1 VTVSIYAYLHILS
14 TPQLAFCC
22 SRAKIVGMSEA
33 GTNNREKPL
42 NPGWANLKPTKPGEV
57 RNPHGRPLGS
67 RNKLAEAFVADMY
80 QAWEA
85 DGSKAI
91 QEMIKRKPWEFVKI
105 AAGLMPQKLEITNKF
120 QSLPDAELAAT
131 LTRALK
137 DITPR
142 ADGRPPSGRIGNQ
155 RGIIEATA
163 EPVRTLSEADSFPH
177 GGSSPSGT
185 AIDGGQ
191 SAGEDLRRRS

>member
-1 VTVSIYAYLHILS
+1 MA
-14 TPQLAFCC
+14 
-22 SRAKIVGMSEA
+22 EA
-33 GTNNREKPL
+33 LKNNREKPL

-80 QAWEA
+80 QAWEV

-137 DITPR
+137 DITPG
-142 ADGRPPSGRIGNQ
+142 ADGRPASGRIGNQ
-155 RGIIEATA
+155 RGLIEATA
-163 EPVRTLSEADSFPH
+163 QSLPTVPEADSV
-177 GGSSPSGT
+177 SSGRSDSSGT
-185 AIDGGQ
+185 APDGGQ
-191 SAGEDLRRRS
+191 PVREDICRRS

>member
-1 VTVSIYAYLHILS
+1 MA
-14 TPQLAFCC
+14 
-22 SRAKIVGMSEA
+22 EA
-33 GTNNREKPL
+33 LKNNREKPL

-80 QAWEA
+80 QAWEI

-131 LTRALK
+131 LARALK
-137 DITPR
+137 DITPGS
-142 ADGRPPSGRIGNQ
+142 AGRPANGRIGNQ
-155 RGIIEATA
+155 RGLIEATA
-163 EPVRTLSEADSFPH
+163 QPIPALSEADSV
-177 GGSSPSGT
+177 PSGR
-185 AIDGGQ
+185 
-191 SAGEDLRRRS
+191 EDPSGAASNGRESVREDICRRS

>member
-1 VTVSIYAYLHILS
+1 MLMA
-14 TPQLAFCC
+14 
-22 SRAKIVGMSEA
+22 EA
-33 GTNNREKPL
+33 LKNNREKPL
-42 NPGWANLKPTKPGEV
+42 NPGWANLKPSKPGEV

-80 QAWEA
+80 QAWEV

-137 DITPR
+137 DITPG
-142 ADGRPPSGRIGNQ
+142 ADGRSSTGRIGNQ
-155 RGIIEATA
+155 RGLIEATA
-163 EPVRTLSEADSFPH
+163 QSIPAVPEADRL
-177 GGSSPSGT
+177 PSGREDAPGT
-185 AIDGGQ
+185 ATDGGQ
-191 SAGEDLRRRS
+191 PVGKDVCRRS

>member
-1 VTVSIYAYLHILS
+1 
-14 TPQLAFCC
+14 
-22 SRAKIVGMSEA
+22 MSGALKE
-33 GTNNREKPL
+33 NQEKPK
-42 NPGWANLKPTKPGEV
+42 NPGWANLKPARPGEV

-67 RNKLAEAFVADMY
+67 RTKLAEAFVSDMY
-80 QAWEA
+80 DAWQV

-137 DITPR
+137 DITPG
-142 ADGRPPSGRIGNQ
+142 ADGRSVTGRIGNQ

-163 EPVRTLSEADSFPH
+163 EPVRTLSEAGGLPH
-177 GGSSPSGT
+177 RGGSPSGT
-185 AIDGGQ
+185 ASDGR
-191 SAGEDLRRRS
+191 EPVR

>member
-1 VTVSIYAYLHILS
+1 MA
-14 TPQLAFCC
+14 
-22 SRAKIVGMSEA
+22 EA
-33 GTNNREKPL
+33 LKNNREKPL
-42 NPGWANLKPTKPGEV
+42 NPGWANLKPSKPGEV

-137 DITPR
+137 DITPG
-142 ADGRPPSGRIGNQ
+142 ANGGSASGRIGNQ

-163 EPVRTLSEADSFPH
+163 QPIPAVPEADSV
-177 GGSSPSGT
+177 SSGRSDPPG
-185 AIDGGQ
+185 AALDGGQ
-191 SAGEDLRRRS
+191 SAGEDICRRS

>member
-1 VTVSIYAYLHILS
+1 MA
-14 TPQLAFCC
+14 
-22 SRAKIVGMSEA
+22 EA
-33 GTNNREKPL
+33 LKNNREKPL
-42 NPGWANLKPTKPGEV
+42 NPGWANLKPSKPGEV

-80 QAWEA
+80 QAWEV

-137 DITPR
+137 DITPG
-142 ADGRPPSGRIGNQ
+142 ADGGSPTGRIGNQ
-155 RGIIEATA
+155 RGLIEATA
-163 EPVRTLSEADSFPH
+163 QSIPAVPEADGLPCGGGDPSGAASHGWEPVR
-177 GGSSPSGT
+177 
-185 AIDGGQ
+185 
-191 SAGEDLRRRS
+191 

>member
-1 VTVSIYAYLHILS
+1 
-14 TPQLAFCC
+14 
-22 SRAKIVGMSEA
+22 MSGALKE
-33 GTNNREKPL
+33 NQEKPK
-42 NPGWANLKPTKPGEV
+42 NPGWANLKPTRPGEV

-67 RNKLAEAFVADMY
+67 RTKLAEAFVADMY
-80 QAWEA
+80 DAWQV

-137 DITPR
+137 DITPG
-142 ADGRPPSGRIGNQ
+142 ADGRSPSGRIGNQ

-163 EPVRTLSEADSFPH
+163 EPVRTVSEADGLPH
-177 GGSSPSGT
+177 GGSAPSGT
-185 AIDGGQ
+185 APDGREP
-191 SAGEDLRRRS
+191 AGEDLRRRS

>member
-1 VTVSIYAYLHILS
+1 MD
-14 TPQLAFCC
+14 
-22 SRAKIVGMSEA
+22 RA

-42 NPGWANLKPTKPGEV
+42 NPGWANLKRRKPVEV

-80 QAWEA
+80 QAWEV

-137 DITPR
+137 DITPG
-142 ADGRPPSGRIGNQ
+142 ADGGSVTGRIGNQ
-155 RGIIEATA
+155 RGLIEATA
-163 EPVRTLSEADSFPH
+163 EPLPALSEAGGLPH
-177 GGSSPSGT
+177 GGSAPSGT
-185 AIDGGQ
+185 A
-191 SAGEDLRRRS
+191 

>member
-1 VTVSIYAYLHILS
+1 MA
-14 TPQLAFCC
+14 
-22 SRAKIVGMSEA
+22 EA
-33 GTNNREKPL
+33 LKNNREKPL
-42 NPGWANLKPTKPGEV
+42 NPGWANLKPSKPGEV

-80 QAWEA
+80 QAWEI

-137 DITPR
+137 DITPG
-142 ADGRPPSGRIGNQ
+142 ADGRSPSGRIGNQ
-155 RGIIEATA
+155 RGFIEATA
-163 EPVRTLSEADSFPH
+163 QSLSTVSQASGLPPGREDTP
-177 GGSSPSGT
+177 GT
-185 AIDGGQ
+185 ATDGGQ
-191 SAGEDLRRRS
+191 PAGEDLCRRS

>member
-1 VTVSIYAYLHILS
+1 ME
-14 TPQLAFCC
+14 Q
-22 SRAKIVGMSEA
+22 AKN
-33 GTNNREKPL
+33 NNREKPL

-80 QAWEA
+80 QAWEV

-105 AAGLMPQKLEITNKF
+105 AAGLMPQKLEITNRF

-137 DITPR
+137 DITPGANGR
-142 ADGRPPSGRIGNQ
+142 APTGRLGNQ
-155 RGIIEATA
+155 RGIIEASPESLPA
-163 EPVRTLSEADSFPH
+163 VSKADGIPC
-177 GGSSPSGT
+177 GGSSSPGT
-185 AIDGGQ
+185 ASDGGE

>member
-1 VTVSIYAYLHILS
+1 MS

-22 SRAKIVGMSEA
+22 SRAKIVLMDRA

-80 QAWEA
+80 QAWEI

-120 QSLPDAELAAT
+120 TSLPDAELRDSLA
-131 LTRALK
+131 RALTELGARTDARSPTRTYWK
-137 DITPR
+137 SKR
-142 ADGRPPSGRIGNQ
+142 SY
-155 RGIIEATA
+155 RG
-163 EPVRTLSEADSFPH
+163 DS
-177 GGSSPSGT
+177 
-185 AIDGGQ
+185 
-191 SAGEDLRRRS
+191 

>member
-1 VTVSIYAYLHILS
+1 
-14 TPQLAFCC
+14 
-22 SRAKIVGMSEA
+22 MSGALKE
-33 GTNNREKPL
+33 NQEKPK
-42 NPGWANLKPTKPGEV
+42 NPGWANLKPARPGEV

-67 RNKLAEAFVADMY
+67 RTKLAEAFVADMY
-80 QAWEA
+80 DAWQV

-137 DITPR
+137 DITPG
-142 ADGRPPSGRIGNQ
+142 ANGGSPSGRLGNQ
-155 RGIIEATA
+155 RGLIETTA
-163 EPVRTLSEADSFPH
+163 QPISAVPEADGLPR
-177 GGSSPSGT
+177 GGSDSSG
-185 AIDGGQ
+185 ASSNGRE
-191 SAGEDLRRRS
+191 SAGEDLRRRR